1 MKASTPAVQMTNATK
16 NRREIQEAIAELTRM
31 TSEAWRGFQ
40 SRALS
45 YVTKAE
51 NCFRETATYLQR
63 R

>member
-31 TSEAWRGFQ
+31 TSEAWRGFH
-40 SRALS
+40 LS